1 MFNYHVYEVVITN
14 YRIDTKQNENI
25 TYEVVADNIINAIT
39 IAKTE
44 CWTGKANSAKSARY
58 LRDIPQIKEINKV
71 LIPRVDSE
79 EEE

>member
-1 MFNYHVYEVVITN
+1 MFNYHVYEVVVSN
-14 YRIDTKQNENI
+14 YCIDTKQDENI

-71 LIPRVDSE
+71 LIPRTDSE
-79 EEE
+79 KEE

>member
-1 MFNYHVYEVVITN
+1 MFNYHVYEVVVSN
-14 YRIDTKQNENI
+14 YHIDTKQDENI

-39 IAKTE
+39 IAKKE
-44 CWTGKANSAKSARY
+44 CYTGKARSARY

-79 EEE
+79 KEE

>member
-1 MFNYHVYEVVITN
+1 MFNYHVYEVVVSN
-14 YRIDTKQNENI
+14 YHIDTGQDENI

-44 CWTGKANSAKSARY
+44 CWTGKAISARY
-58 LRDIPQIKEINKV
+58 LRDIPQIKEINKI

-79 EEE
+79 KEE